1 MDNQHPITVSVTV
14 PVYNT
19 AAYLPKCLD
28 SLLAQTYPH
37 LEIICVDDGSTD
49 NSLAILQ
56 SYAARDSRIKVYHHE
71 QSLGVSAARNTA
83 LNHSTGEFVT
93 SVDSDDY
100 IAPYTYEKAV
110 SLIEDETDWIS
121 YGIQLVDENGG
132 GLPDNDGYYA
142 IGYEGTIPFTLEM
155 TDRMNVCI
163 WSRLWRRSIMVENHM
178 LYPTGLVHED
188 DAMFYMYAPFV
199 RKAAFLPT
207 PCYYY
212 VQRRGSIMHDGRKSL
227 ADAEQYISII
237 RYTFAFH
244 QRCGLKPLQNGYI
257 LRQFGRAYHLVER
270 MSQPEERK
278 ELAAQFYKLAEELGL
293 FPRYVQDPRFS
304 CMRLP
309 VGLAAFFIQR
319 RSFCTQY
326 RLGPIP
332 LVARMHMNGRT
343 TGWRF
348 DAWLATR
355 GILGR
360 ICRKARQLRHAIY
373 EWGHIKIYGYDCW
386 HAEMKKLICQQVYTN
401 KGNCKPDASRLI
413 VYMTEGTEYAGL
425 ADRLRTFISAAIIAT
440 ENDRRLC
447 IYHDK
452 GFALEQYLEPNE
464 ADWRIKP
471 DEICHDAS
479 HVECLWYN
487 KTLPKQLHPQ
497 KECHA
502 YALDN
507 ILLELPRQMQGKYTY
522 AEVFHKF
529 FRPTAYLSSMVT
541 QAMQACGIADKAYVA
556 VHLRFLNFFEPVEEH
571 VTQAT
576 GTPEQQKQ
584 VLLRVHAALER
595 IHQESGRLPI
605 VLFADSNRFLQAK
618 HPEYVKILP
627 GTVGH
632 IIRHNAAADIADK
645 AFTDLFVMS
654 KAKSIYRI
662 TGKHIYNGGFA
673 KAAAGIGGI
682 DIQESSY

>member
-1 MDNQHPITVSVTV
+1 MYQPLISVTV
-14 PVYNT
+14 PVHNT
-19 AAYLPKCLD
+19 AKHLNKCLE
-28 SLLAQTYPH
+28 SIVSQTYQNI
-37 LEIICVDDGSTD
+37 EVICVDDGSSD
-49 NSLAILQ
+49 NSLEILQ
-56 SYAARDSRIKVYHHE
+56 KYAATDPRVRIYIHDTP
-71 QSLGVSAARNTA
+71 QGVSAARNTA
-83 LNHSTGEFVT
+83 HRNSRGEFIT

-100 IAPYTYEKAV
+100 LHPQAYERAV
-110 SLIEDETDWIS
+110 ALITDEVDWVC
-121 YGIQLVDENGG
+121 YAAQLVDEDGNK
-132 GLPDNDGYYA
+132 LIDQDGYYS
-142 IGYEGTIPFTLEM
+142 IHYEGTMPMAPEM
-155 TDRMNVCI
+155 VEHMNVCI
-163 WSRLWRRSIMVENHM
+163 WSKLWRKSVMDEHRME
-178 LYPTGLVHED
+178 YPVGYVHED
-188 DAMFYMYAPFV
+188 NAMLYQFAPFV
-199 RKAAFLPT
+199 RKVAFT
-207 PCYYY
+207 KEVGYYY
-212 VQRRGSIMHDGRKSL
+212 VHREGSIMNSNRSALD
-227 ADAEQYISII
+227 DAQ
-237 RYTFAFH
+237 
-244 QRCGLKPLQNGYI
+244 QNIGI
-257 LRQFGRAYHLVER
+257 LRHVHAFYCRENLHPTENPYFLHQFSHIYYLDER
-270 MSQPEERK
+270 MSHPEERK
-278 ELAAQFYKLAEELGL
+278 ELAAQFCKLAEEFGL
-293 FPRYVQDPRFS
+293 FPRYAQDPRFS

-309 VGLAAFFIQR
+309 VGLAERFIRR

-326 RLGPIP
+326 RLGVIP
-332 LVARMHMNGRT
+332 LVARMYMNGRT

-355 GILGR
+355 GMLGR
-360 ICRKARQLRHAIY
+360 LRRKACQLRHAVY
-373 EWGHIKIYGYDCW
+373 EWGHMKIYGYDCW
-386 HAEMKKLICQQVYTN
+386 HAEMKRLICNQVYTN
-401 KGNCKPDASRLI
+401 QGNCKPDSSRLI

-440 ENDRRLC
+440 ENNRRLC

-471 DEICHDAS
+471 EEICRDAS
-479 HVECLWYN
+479 QVECLWFSR
-487 KTLPKQLHPQ
+487 TLPKQLHPQ

-522 AEVFHKF
+522 AEVFHKL

-571 VTQAT
+571 MTQAT

-584 VLLRVHAALER
+584 VLIRVHAALER
-595 IHQESGRLPI
+595 IHQESGGLPI
-605 VLFADSNRFLQAK
+605 VLFADSNRFLQAN

-673 KAAAGIGGI
+673 KAAAGIGGKELI
-682 DIQESSY
+682 ERPYPRG